1 MRLKRVLYTVLLV
14 SLFSVPATGADAAMA
29 YRMTAQEMT
38 QLEDIFNQ
46 LDSRQKQQQKLLTE
60 QEEQLAKL
68 NTQLKTSQTEIE
80 KSKKATATLQTSLTA
95 ANESLQKSADEAKRT
110 QKRIERQRDTWAVVA
125 AIVLGVSISNG

>member
-1 MRLKRVLYTVLLV
+1 MCLRKVLFISALLLCFSAPCISSAADQYT
-14 SLFSVPATGADAAMA
+14 
-29 YRMTAQEMT
+29 MTAQELET
-38 QLEDIFNQ
+38 LEDIFSQ
-46 LDSRQKQQQKLLTE
+46 LSRRQAEQKRLLTE

-95 ANESLQKSADEAKRT
+95 ANESLQKSAQEAKRT

>member
-1 MRLKRVLYTVLLV
+1 MWMRLRKALYIVLLAC
-14 SLFSVPATGADAAMA
+14 LFSVPATGAEAA
-29 YRMTAQEMT
+29 YQMTAQEMT
-38 QLEDIFNQ
+38 QLEDIFSQ
-46 LDSRQKQQQKLLTE
+46 LSSKQTEQQGLLTE

-95 ANESLQKSADEAKRT
+95 ANESLQKSAQEAKRT

>member
-1 MRLKRVLYTVLLV
+1 MRLKKVLYIALLV
-14 SLFSVPATGADAAMA
+14 CLFSVPATGADAAMT
-29 YRMTAQEMT
+29 YQVTAQEMT

-80 KSKKATATLQTSLTA
+80 SSRKATVTLQNSLDA
-95 ANESLQKSADEAKRT
+95 ANESLQKSAQEAKRT